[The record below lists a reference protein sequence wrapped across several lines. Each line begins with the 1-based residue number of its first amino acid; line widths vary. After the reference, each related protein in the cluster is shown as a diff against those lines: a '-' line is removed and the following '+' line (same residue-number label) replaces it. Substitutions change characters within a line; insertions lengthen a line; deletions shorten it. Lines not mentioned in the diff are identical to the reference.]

1 MEETSSFSGFHFKQ
15 TISPKPIKRRAL
27 DEENSIEQKD
37 FVLSISGNKLE
48 SLKEEE
54 EEEVSNGP
62 LVIPLPNVSLRRIS
76 NKYARFLNKEVSASS
91 KDSSIEKECKR
102 NEKDSSNSHE
112 IQEKKKTLDELAVD
126 ELMKEARGEK
136 MIEISEEIE
145 LPMLIKYRN
154 FDLDHISDETER
166 FRADVESRPN
176 EATHEDYSRVPVSQF
191 GSGLL
196 RGMGWSPGAPI
207 GITNASVVAPV
218 EVSQR
223 PGHRL
228 GLGAS
233 IDLPALL
240 QQGKQQ
246 GNRPKSKLNS
256 YPLRN
261 PLKEPGHNGAFR
273 IGAQVALISGV
284 HEGLRGTIVAATGD
298 RSMSILSVEDMND
311 CITVRFDASGEEAKV
326 AKSDVTVL
334 EENHLEHTQSKE
346 NNSFPESTTSIQPPL
361 LVESPMPK
369 LEPLDSNLQSK
380 SNGHILSANEKV
392 VSIIEHHPKNSQ
404 NDSIISSESNLHCW
418 LFPGLVVR
426 VISKGFS
433 NGKYYLKKGI
443 VMDVFGR
450 KECTIQLSEN
460 GKLIEVKQGM
470 LETVIPKIGEQV
482 MVLLDGPHRHKLGT
496 LMSKETGKDN
506 EKRAIVQLKEELSIH
521 SYELDS
527 ICHYVGE

>member
-1 MEETSSFSGFHFKQ
+1 MEETPSFSGFHFKQ
-15 TISPKPIKRRAL
+15 TISPNPIKRRAL
-27 DEENSIEQKD
+27 DEESSIEQKD
-37 FVLSISGNKLE
+37 YVLSISGNKLE
-48 SLKEEE
+48 SLKEE

-102 NEKDSSNSHE
+102 NEKDSPNSHE

-191 GSGLL
+191 GTGLL

-261 PLKEPGHNGAFR
+261 TLNEPGHNGAFR
-273 IGAQVALISGV
+273 IGAPVALISGV

-298 RSMSILSVEDMND
+298 RSMSILNVEDMND
-311 CITVRFDASGEEAKV
+311 CITVRFDASGEV
-326 AKSDVTVL
+326 
-334 EENHLEHTQSKE
+334 
-346 NNSFPESTTSIQPPL
+346 STTN
-361 LVESPMPK
+361 K
-369 LEPLDSNLQSK
+369 K
-380 SNGHILSANEKV
+380 S
-392 VSIIEHHPKNSQ
+392 
-404 NDSIISSESNLHCW
+404 
-418 LFPGLVVR
+418 LFFQGDDDDDDIGVMSV
-426 VISKGFS
+426 GFS
-433 NGKYYLKKGI
+433 
-443 VMDVFGR
+443 
-450 KECTIQLSEN
+450 
-460 GKLIEVKQGM
+460 
-470 LETVIPKIGEQV
+470 
-482 MVLLDGPHRHKLGT
+482 
-496 LMSKETGKDN
+496 
-506 EKRAIVQLKEELSIH
+506 
-521 SYELDS
+521 
-527 ICHYVGE
+527 